1 LREQNSNIW
10 RALNGDDHVV
20 LKLFTRWFGGA
31 QPAKAPKPEQSSET
45 AAAVIGRIR
54 ELVRP
59 CLRLVPGEG
68 GRSWLGG
75 SPDMTGAWP
84 RYQGAPLGLVAQLD
98 LAEMR
103 AAGGPDWLPDVGRL
117 LFFYSHEHGGW
128 GFEPTDAGSSVV
140 LHETGAAAPATEPSD
155 LAQEA
160 RFDRYPVSFAAD
172 LSYCTDERLGVGRLS
187 DKEERL
193 LEKAIDEMTPAEPAH
208 QVGGYPGPIQGDGM
222 ERECQLVTNGLPMG
236 SAKDYDA
243 ARAAELAAGAADWR
257 LLLQVDS
264 DDAAG
269 MMWGDSGRLYFW
281 IREQDARA
289 GDFSKS
295 WTILQCC

>member
-1 LREQNSNIW
+1 M
-10 RALNGDDHVV
+10 A
-20 LKLFTRWFGGA
+20 
-31 QPAKAPKPEQSSET
+31 
-45 AAAVIGRIR
+45 
-54 ELVRP
+54 
-59 CLRLVPGEG
+59 
-68 GRSWLGG
+68 
-75 SPDMTGAWP
+75 GAWP
-84 RYQGAPLGLVAQLD
+84 RFQGVPLGFVAQLD

-140 LHETGAAAPATEPSD
+140 LYDPGEATRAKEPSD

-187 DKEERL
+187 GKEERL
-193 LEKAIDEMTPAEPAH
+193 LEKAIDEMTPTEPAH

-222 ERECQLVTNGLPMG
+222 ELECQLVTNGLRMG
-236 SAKDYDA
+236 RAKDYDA
-243 ARAAELAAGAADWR
+243 AQASELAPGADDWR
-257 LLLQVDS
+257 LLLQLDS

-289 GDFSKS
+289 GDFSES
-295 WTILQCC
+295 WTILQCF